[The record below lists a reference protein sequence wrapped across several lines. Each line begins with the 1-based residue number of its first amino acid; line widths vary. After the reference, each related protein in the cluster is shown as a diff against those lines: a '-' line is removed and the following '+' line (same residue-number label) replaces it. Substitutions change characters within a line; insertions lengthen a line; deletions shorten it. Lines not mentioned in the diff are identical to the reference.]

1 MGFANARKTGRAR
14 DGDGKITGFDRDAAH
29 AREITRFVYCL
40 FRHHKSNRPF
50 LLFRRNTTGFMIPKL
65 VFAGSS
71 PVARSMNFPTPPS
84 GGVVRFLDADI
95 VSRAKD
101 RCLA

>member
-29 AREITRFVYCL
+29 AREITCFVYCL

-50 LLFRRNTTGFMIPKL
+50 PLFRRNTTGFMIPK
-65 VFAGSS
+65 
-71 PVARSMNFPTPPS
+71 PKTR
-84 GGVVRFLDADI
+84 VRFPSPAPRISRLPLPAG
-95 VSRAKD
+95 VS
-101 RCLA
+101 L